1 MGVTEYSKFVQLP
14 RRSLMDVI
22 DDDAQVGKH
31 ILAYRR
37 AALQCLGYTTDDDDE
52 FALRRGRVG
61 MGVID
66 RISVVHFHP
75 SVIPIL
81 ILQEE
86 AEEEEEGEWQNRQQ
100 LHKIRTGNVGFGD
113 ILNNLRSGGKICKL
127 DKWRLPYALG
137 QNLGMAEDT
146 FSPTLDS
153 YGNITFVALPNYD
166 LNNAMNDVTSAI
178 TTKNWID
185 QQRSGSKTSSM
196 TTMTNQTTTMATNN
210 KPILHHFDHG
220 GDVIR
225 NGTALFT
232 PNDSAMT
239 VEELKHE
246 NTRLMKMYI
255 DLAHR
260 YEQEV
265 KARTAYKQLAT
276 ALQSNLDTVTS
287 LLNTNINIKQATEL
301 ISNGHVGGHAI
312 IPKATTNTDTTA
324 TATISPWN
332 GINPG
337 EEVGAVAELLELIH
351 NGTLVAK

>member
-1 MGVTEYSKFVQLP
+1 
-14 RRSLMDVI
+14 MDVI

-31 ILAYRR
+31 VLAYRR

-86 AEEEEEGEWQNRQQ
+86 AEEEEEGEWQNRQK

-113 ILNNLRSGGKICKL
+113 IVNNLRSGGKICKS
-127 DKWRLPYALG
+127 DKWRLPCALG
-137 QNLGMAEDT
+137 QNLGMAEDS

-260 YEQEV
+260 FEQEV
-265 KARTAYKQLAT
+265 KARTAYEQLAT

-287 LLNTNINIKQATEL
+287 LLNTNSNIKQATEL

-332 GINPG
+332 DINPG